1 MPIFQKKQRFFGWN
15 SCVLCSFR
23 LPLHCHWCGH
33 GLMDLVFWRSI
44 ILDVGI
50 FTGYRGVW
58 VLLTNF
64 GLISAVLKNVRFGE
78 KKTLFIQ
85 QSDFPAIFYV
95 CPAILDGRNLLN
107 LLAELFA
114 DRVHHVMASWIK
126 QFQLTKCYGTYKD
139 HRRKFRSQTSDNM
152 DRWKAEQGRGRE
164 KRKIWNQ
171 IDQLFS
177 LQAWATHVAVTA

>member
-1 MPIFQKKQRFFGWN
+1 MGAQVLDPTTHMPIFQKKQRFFGWN

-64 GLISAVLKNVRFGE
+64 GLISAVLKNVRFGG

-114 DRVHHVMASWIK
+114 DRVHHVMAS
-126 QFQLTKCYGTYKD
+126 
-139 HRRKFRSQTSDNM
+139 
-152 DRWKAEQGRGRE
+152 
-164 KRKIWNQ
+164 
-171 IDQLFS
+171 
-177 LQAWATHVAVTA
+177 

>member
-1 MPIFQKKQRFFGWN
+1 
-15 SCVLCSFR
+15 
-23 LPLHCHWCGH
+23 
-33 GLMDLVFWRSI
+33 MDLVFWRSI

-114 DRVHHVMASWIK
+114 DRVHHVMAS
-126 QFQLTKCYGTYKD
+126 
-139 HRRKFRSQTSDNM
+139 
-152 DRWKAEQGRGRE
+152 
-164 KRKIWNQ
+164 
-171 IDQLFS
+171 
-177 LQAWATHVAVTA
+177 